1 MCVMIHRRLCVK
13 KNRYEG
19 ILPPCICFCFLCIPI
34 VISVPYVF
42 FHVMPVT
49 PPFHHLFRILVKYLP
64 HIFFPALFLYIRCC
78 LLHLRRS
85 VLFIVCIGSDA
96 VYQFFVQKCSYE
108 FLNLSSCAASDAV
121 CVDLYVHA
129 HIVKFSYSLL

>member
-1 MCVMIHRRLCVK
+1 MYEKKQIRRYFTAL
-13 KNRYEG
+13 Y
-19 ILPPCICFCFLCIPI
+19 LFCFLCIPI

-42 FHVMPVT
+42 FHVIPVT
-49 PPFHHLFRILVKYLP
+49 MPLHHLFRILVKYLP
-64 HIFFPALFLYIRCC
+64 HIFFPALFLYIRCY

-108 FLNLSSCAASDAV
+108 FLNLSSSAASDAV

-129 HIVKFSYSLL
+129 HIIEFSYSLL

>member
-1 MCVMIHRRLCVK
+1 MCEKKQIRRYFTALYLFLLLMYTNSHIGSLC
-13 KNRYEG
+13 
-19 ILPPCICFCFLCIPI
+19 
-34 VISVPYVF
+34 F

-49 PPFHHLFRILVKYLP
+49 PPLHHLFRILVKYLP

-129 HIVKFSYSLL
+129 HIVEFSYSLL